1 MFRKFDEYSLIWNDL
16 IYLFFVVY
24 GRIFNAGR
32 FSVVVVVAVILSCA
46 MCNESQKEIL
56 INIQSIG
63 QFCILCV
70 RVSAGFLLHILKR
83 ARRKKKSNECQSK
96 CFYFSLTGLSGSLTW
111 LMQ

>member
-1 MFRKFDEYSLIWNDL
+1 M
-16 IYLFFVVY
+16 VY

-46 MCNESQKEIL
+46 MCNESKKEIL

-83 ARRKKKSNECQSK
+83 ERRKKNPMNANQNA
-96 CFYFSLTGLSGSLTW
+96 FISL
-111 LMQ
+111 